1 MKLLKIKVNS
11 IKENDIKDL
20 LINYDTLVLDNGVE
34 YTITNMESI
43 FEYKF
48 DILTSVE
55 RPKGIKINII
65 TKAILEYLIE
75 NKYIK
80 EEK

>member
-1 MKLLKIKVNS
+1 MKLLKLKVNS
-11 IKENDIKDL
+11 IKENDKKDL

-43 FEYKF
+43 FCYKYNV
-48 DILTSVE
+48 LTPVE
-55 RPKGIKINII
+55 RPQGMRINTI

-80 EEK
+80 E